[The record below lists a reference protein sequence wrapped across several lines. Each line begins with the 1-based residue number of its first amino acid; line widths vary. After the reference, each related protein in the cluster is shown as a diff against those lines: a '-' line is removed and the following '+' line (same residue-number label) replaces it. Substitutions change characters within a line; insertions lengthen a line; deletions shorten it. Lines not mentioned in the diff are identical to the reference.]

1 MVMSIRHADIAILGG
16 GLAGGLIALALRK
29 ARPDCQ
35 LVLVEQ
41 DHVLGGNHVWSFFG
55 SDVGKAGRDLLAA
68 MVDGAWSGY
77 SVRFPK
83 YRRDLATSYYSMTS
97 ARFDAAIRAALPAD
111 AILTGARVLAAG
123 TGAVTL
129 ADGTRIECGAVI
141 DARGI
146 RLQGQLSGGWQKFL
160 GQRVKLA
167 EPHGL
172 AKPIVM
178 DATVEQVDGYRF
190 VYCLPFG
197 PDEIFI
203 EDTYYSDSPT
213 IDQPALAGRIGAYA
227 RSQGWTV
234 ASVLHEEQGVLPVVA
249 AGDWDAFWRSS
260 GGQIA
265 RAGTRA
271 GLFHPVTSYSVP
283 EAVRFALALAQQPD
297 LSHAALAAFSE
308 TWSRRH
314 WQRSGFGRL
323 LSAMLFQAAE
333 PLSRYRMMEHFYRLD
348 TALIERFYAGRS
360 TVLDRARIFLGRPPV
375 PVSRALAVLA
385 GSGPRPRPLTLAGM
399 RK

>member
-1 MVMSIRHADIAILGG
+1 MAMSIRHADIAILGG

-29 ARPDCQ
+29 ARPDCK
-35 LVLVEQ
+35 LLLVEQ
-41 DHVLGGNHVWSFFG
+41 EQSLGGNHIWSFFG
-55 SDVGKAGRDLLAA
+55 SDVGKAGRDLLGPIVEAA
-68 MVDGAWSGY
+68 WPGY
-77 SVRFPK
+77 AVRFPK
-83 YRRDLATSYYSMTS
+83 YRRDLSTSYYSITS
-97 ARFDAAIRAALPAD
+97 ARLDEALRAGLPED
-111 AILTGARVLAAG
+111 AILTGMRVLAAG

-129 ADGTRIECGAVI
+129 AEGTRIECGAVI
-141 DARGI
+141 DAHGI
-146 RLQGQLSGGWQKFL
+146 RLQGQLAGGWQKFL

-197 PDEIFI
+197 TDEIFI
-203 EDTYYSDSPT
+203 EDTYYSDSPM
-213 IDQPALAGRIGAYA
+213 IDHAALADRIGAYA
-227 RSQGWTV
+227 RSQGWRIERV
-234 ASVLHEEQGVLPVVA
+234 VHEEQGVLPVVA

-260 GGQIA
+260 GGQMA

-271 GLFHPVTSYSVP
+271 GLFHPVTSYSVS

-297 LSHAALAAFSE
+297 LTHAPLADFSE
-308 TWSRRH
+308 RWARRH
-314 WQRSGFGRL
+314 WQRSSFGRL

-333 PLSRYRMMEHFYRLD
+333 PLLRYRMMEHFYRLD
-348 TALIERFYAGRS
+348 TRLIERFYAGRS
-360 TVLDRARIFLGRPPV
+360 TLLDRARIFLGKPPV
-375 PVSRALAVLA
+375 PVSRALAVLT